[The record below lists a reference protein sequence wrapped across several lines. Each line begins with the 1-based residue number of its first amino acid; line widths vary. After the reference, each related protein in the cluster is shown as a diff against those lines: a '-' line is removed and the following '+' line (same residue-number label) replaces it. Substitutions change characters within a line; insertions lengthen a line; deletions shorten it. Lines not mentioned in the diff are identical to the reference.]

1 MSCAAV
7 ARPRLVKVHVRDAAQ
22 QQQQQQRLDGGGECS
37 NEGGG
42 AERFCPSSGLKLDSK
57 GVAVLRKKIAALLG
71 AARAN
76 GATKLVLSVRCFAA
90 CTPHTRTALHVL
102 PGCVSVWPSL
112 ALLRPCVR
120 LALLLCTFFSLLRY
134 SHCNRY
140 RHLLQHT
147 RTVQCFTP
155 DRGLPTCTCTCTIH
169 TALYIHTYTGTWMRR
184 VQKPARARGYAVQR
198 SLAWYGR
205 ASTQLMGGWGE
216 GGTKTLT

>member
-1 MSCAAV
+1 M
-7 ARPRLVKVHVRDAAQ
+7 VKVHVRDAAQ

-42 AERFCPSSGLKLDSK
+42 AERFCPSSGLQLDSK

-112 ALLRPCVR
+112 ALLRPCALVLLRPCVR

-140 RHLLQHT
+140 RHLLQHM

-155 DRGLPTCTCTCTIH
+155 IVGCPH
-169 TALYIHTYTGTWMRR
+169 
-184 VQKPARARGYAVQR
+184 ARAHAQFTPPYTFTRTQALGCGAFRNPPEHVAMLFKEALLGTVVQAH
-198 SLAWYGR
+198 S
-205 ASTQLMGGWGE
+205 
-216 GGTKTLT
+216 